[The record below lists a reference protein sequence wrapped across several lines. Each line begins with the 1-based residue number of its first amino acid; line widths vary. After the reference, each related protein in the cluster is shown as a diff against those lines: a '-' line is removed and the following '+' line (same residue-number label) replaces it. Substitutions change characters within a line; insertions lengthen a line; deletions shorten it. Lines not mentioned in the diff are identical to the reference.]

1 MQLYGAGFYNWFN
14 GNQSSVFN
22 VVVSRDKPLYQLCL
36 TTWLRG
42 AQGGGVNAFA
52 VNVHGVETVV
62 TGDYTV
68 QAYTPVEEEWFCD
81 GWGAYVGL

>member
-1 MQLYGAGFYNWFN
+1 VTQW
-14 GNQSSVFN
+14 
-22 VVVSRDKPLYQLCL
+22 
-36 TTWLRG
+36 
-42 AQGGGVNAFA
+42 AQGGGVNVFA

-68 QAYTPVEEEWFCD
+68 EAYTPVEEEWFCD

>member
-1 MQLYGAGFYNWFN
+1 MQVRVARRVG
-14 GNQSSVFN
+14 
-22 VVVSRDKPLYQLCL
+22 PLGGGGGGVTQ
-36 TTWLRG
+36 W

-68 QAYTPVEEEWFCD
+68 EAYTPVEEEWFCD